1 MGLLGC
7 CQDQEKI
14 KRKKLLLPR
23 PEENVRKLLL
33 PRPEENVRFDTS
45 APESSSHG
53 FTSGSKQ
60 VSNTSPTGR
69 VPSPINGL
77 KQEKAKGS
85 SSSSLDDVRV
95 AEGALTK
102 KVKRKP
108 ELELEA
114 HLVPE
119 KVASL
124 QGEER
129 PRSLKQQSSGPLP
142 NKSNLQPTS
151 VPDLEQSS

>member
-1 MGLLGC
+1 MALLGC

-14 KRKKLLLPR
+14 KRKKLLVP
-23 PEENVRKLLL
+23 KQ
-33 PRPEENVRFDTS
+33 EENVRFDTNSITSQQILRERS
-45 APESSSHG
+45 APESS
-53 FTSGSKQ
+53 SGSKQ

-69 VPSPINGL
+69 VPSPINGI

-85 SSSSLDDVRV
+85 SSSSLDDARI

-129 PRSLKQQSSGPLP
+129 PRFLKQQSSAPLP
-142 NKSNLQPTS
+142 NKSNLHPTS

>member
-1 MGLLGC
+1 MLAPK
-7 CQDQEKI
+7 Q
-14 KRKKLLLPR
+14 
-23 PEENVRKLLL
+23 
-33 PRPEENVRFDTS
+33 EENVRFDANSITSQQNLRERS

-60 VSNTSPTGR
+60 VSNASPTGR

-77 KQEKAKGS
+77 KQEKAKGN

-95 AEGALTK
+95 AEGVLTK

-114 HLVPE
+114 HLVAE

-129 PRSLKQQSSGPLP
+129 PRSLKQQSSGPLA

-151 VPDLEQSS
+151 VPDLQHSS